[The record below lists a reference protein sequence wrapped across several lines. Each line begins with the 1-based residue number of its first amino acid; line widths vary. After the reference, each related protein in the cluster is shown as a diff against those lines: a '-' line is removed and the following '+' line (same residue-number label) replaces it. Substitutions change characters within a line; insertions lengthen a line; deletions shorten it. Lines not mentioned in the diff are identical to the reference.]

1 LKLNVADKAAL
12 TRVSPDDLQVYLER
26 HGWTLG
32 YTLRSQ
38 LAEVW
43 KTRVGEKTHEGEI
56 LVPKTRDVVDYS
68 DRIGRILEVVA
79 NRLDKSQFDIWSE
92 LVSVRSDVVTVRVD
106 PRHETEGRLPA
117 EYAKSVIDG
126 AYDLFLASACSA
138 LDPKPYF
145 HARKPD
151 GAVSWLEGLKMGLTR
166 PGSYVFVFILESIND
181 RLGADVMISLEDA
194 PFNRRVLGTAS
205 NGLQGIVDAA
215 EIHSKEG
222 GFEGF
227 VERVPRGVSANLC
240 DAVVKI
246 IDPDRVRAVDVSFS
260 WAVKSTSLDV
270 PREIAFEPSIRP
282 TVEQAAEA
290 LKEQDPQHDITLVGF
305 IHKLSR
311 KQQTVSSGRIYLET
325 LFFEGRRSVEI
336 ELDAETYHRAV
347 VAHDRKRQVSFSGT
361 LKKYGGRFR
370 LDEPHN
376 FRELES
382 ASE

>member
-12 TRVSPDDLQVYLER
+12 TRVNPDDLQVYLER
-26 HGWTLG
+26 HGWALG
-32 YTLRSQ
+32 YTLRSE

-43 KTRVGEKTHEGEI
+43 KTSGMEGGHKGEI

-68 DRIGRILEVVA
+68 DRIGRILAVVA
-79 NRLDKSQFDIWSE
+79 DRLNKSQFDIWSE

-106 PRHETEGRLPA
+106 PRDETEGRLPA

-166 PGSYVFVFILESIND
+166 PGSYVFVFILESVND
-181 RLGADVMISLEDA
+181 RLGEDATIPVEDA

-222 GFEGF
+222 GFAGF
-227 VERVPRGVSANLC
+227 VERVPHGVSANLC
-240 DAVVKI
+240 DAVVKMI
-246 IDPDRVRAVDVSFS
+246 EPGRVRAVDVSFS
-260 WAVKSTSLDV
+260 WAIKSTSLDAPQEISLD
-270 PREIAFEPSIRP
+270 PRIRP
-282 TVEQAAEA
+282 TVEQAAVA
-290 LKEQDPQHDITLVGF
+290 LKEQDPIRDVTLVGF

-311 KQQTVSSGRIYLET
+311 KQQTVASGRIYLET
-325 LFFEGRRSVEI
+325 LFYEGTRSVEI
-336 ELDAETYHRAV
+336 ELDAATYHRAV

-370 LDEPHN
+370 LDDAHN

-382 ASE
+382 SSE